1 MPVNKADA
9 LEAILLAML
18 TRLDTA
24 EEDENGNVDET
35 TQEDIDSITSLAD
48 DTSLDGLVDDLNQ
61 PLPPTEAPTNDN
73 LNTLMDWLGEDQ
85 VGY

>member
-1 MPVNKADA
+1 MMIW
-9 LEAILLAML
+9 LRSSWEC
-18 TRLDTA
+18 T
-24 EEDENGNVDET
+24 
-35 TQEDIDSITSLAD
+35 DSITSLAD